1 MRYLNLLTK
10 IKNCNNNKLKFIEI
24 SGYYSKKFH
33 SFLLILYKEG
43 YISKFCY
50 KLDKNDNFK
59 VIIFLKYYGQ
69 SNKSLLNIKQI
80 SKSSINQF
88 CSTKVL
94 WKLKNNLGI
103 YILSTNLGIMSDT
116 EARQLNVG
124 GKLLC
129 VVY

>member
-103 YILSTNLGIMSDT
+103 YILSTNLGILSDT